1 MSARLDILALE
12 PFYGGIRRAML
23 EIIIARSRHKWTL
36 LKLPPRRIERR
47 LTTASVWFAEQLS
60 RHWIGQTDLL
70 FTSEALNLADLHRL
84 LPQLAKKPSVVYFHS
99 NQLPDPSATHDS
111 PLDLI
116 NLNTATAATEIWF
129 NSMYHVR
136 VFLARAGA
144 LVRRHP
150 ELSGMSPIPELTG
163 KATVVVP
170 PVNLPEVRQMQEAE
184 KIARGRR
191 TIFVETR
198 DANNRLL
205 NAVMSLLKRR
215 GESFQLIT
223 VGPVEELAAD
233 LPRITLPEADEASHA
248 RGLLQ
253 SSIFLSTR
261 FDAPCDHHAV
271 RALAAGCWPLCPQ
284 MGFYREILPDSLH
297 SPCLHDG
304 NVDHLASR
312 LMDVWLMERPAGY
325 ESQMAELL
333 LKYDPATAV
342 TAFDDRLEQLV
353 VSQQMKAEKRED

>member
-1 MSARLDILALE
+1 MNSRLDILALE

-23 EIIIARSRHKWTL
+23 ENLIKRSRHKWTL

-60 RHWIGQTDLL
+60 RHWIGEVDVL
-70 FTSEALNLADLHRL
+70 FTSEALNLADLHRMVPGL
-84 LPQLAKKPSVVYFHS
+84 VKKPSVVYFHG

-111 PLDLI
+111 PIDLV

-136 VFLARAGA
+136 VFLARGNA

-150 ELSGMSPIPELTG
+150 ELSGLNPIPELTA
-163 KATVVVP
+163 KSLVMVP
-170 PVNLPEVRQMQEAE
+170 PVNLPQVREVAEQER
-184 KIARGRR
+184 IARGRR

-205 NAVMSLLKRR
+205 NNVMSLLRRR
-215 GESFQLIT
+215 GEQFQLIT
-223 VGPVEELAAD
+223 VGPVEELAPD
-233 LPRITLPEADEASHA
+233 LPRTTLAENDEAAHA

-261 FDAPCDHHAV
+261 FDATCDHHAI
-271 RALAAGCWPLCPQ
+271 RGMAAGCWPLLPQ
-284 MGFYREILPDSLH
+284 MGFYREILPESLH

-312 LMDVWLMERPAGY
+312 LMDVWLLERPAGY
-325 ESQMAELL
+325 ETRLAELL
-333 LKYDPATAV
+333 QKYDPDAATRAI
-342 TAFDDRLEQLV
+342 DDRLDQLV
-353 VSQQMKAEKRED
+353 VTQAMRESGTI